1 MGNDYRIRLRRSFG
15 VRLYVLLAAWGAIE
29 AVGTP
34 VWALY
39 LLVGWMM
46 ASTVTSWCVVDSH
59 ILGRPML
66 RITHE
71 MTFLIWPAAV
81 PLYLIWSRRFRG
93 LGITLLHA
101 VGLTVICTVAF
112 IVTAL
117 LKYGP
122 AGLEAMPK

>member
-1 MGNDYRIRLRRSFG
+1 
-15 VRLYVLLAAWGAIE
+15 
-29 AVGTP
+29 
-34 VWALY
+34 
-39 LLVGWMM
+39 M
-46 ASTVTSWCVVDSH
+46 ASTATSWCVVDSR

-66 RITHE
+66 RVTHE